1 MDNLLLWIITII
13 TTLDNRE
20 GELIF
25 RYIYSYLN
33 SDKPYV
39 RLWISSLTDKAIRE
53 GLSKLRPGNEF
64 DNLYSAGKAR
74 SEADWLVGINAS
86 RALSISAGKN
96 GFSLGRVQ
104 TPTLSIICRRY
115 IENKEF
121 KSIPYWKLEAMLDKD
136 GILWKAVSETTF
148 ERRETAQSAVKAILA
163 DNITTDGHGCLS
175 VLKVERKAVRTE
187 PPLLYDLTAL
197 QKEAN
202 RKYSFSADTTLSLA
216 QSLYEKKLITY
227 PRTGSRYIGDD
238 VFDEISGL
246 IEFSKDGFGFENI
259 VSEILRHE
267 LNRRSVDASKVTD
280 HHALLITGNKPE
292 QLSANEDKIYR
303 MIMARMLEAFSETSQ
318 KDVLTVTLHGTDVDF
333 VLKAEKVTY
342 PGWKAV
348 LNEKEEDE
356 DKEVEFLP
364 DFKEGE
370 NIRISSLKETEHKT
384 KPKPLFTEATLLS
397 AMENAGREIEDGEVR
412 KAMDGCGIGT
422 PATRAN
428 IIETLLLREYIR
440 REKKTLVPTD
450 KGMAVY
456 DIVKDKRIAN
466 AEMTGM
472 WELALAKI
480 ENGEN
485 DAARFNQE
493 IKDYTGQICTE
504 LLESSIISKDNTELL
519 TCPVCKNNSVKI
531 YPKVAKCTSEGC
543 EFRVFREVCGKMLT
557 DKEVRSLITQGH
569 TTTLKGLVSK
579 AGKKFN
585 AVLILKED
593 GSTSFEFKNNK

>member
-1 MDNLLLWIITII
+1 MN
-13 TTLDNRE
+13 
-20 GELIF
+20 
-25 RYIYSYLN
+25 
-33 SDKPYV
+33 
-39 RLWISSLTDKAIRE
+39 
-53 GLSKLRPGNEF
+53 
-64 DNLYSAGKAR
+64 
-74 SEADWLVGINAS
+74 
-86 RALSISAGKN
+86 
-96 GFSLGRVQ
+96 
-104 TPTLSIICRRY
+104 
-115 IENKEF
+115 
-121 KSIPYWKLEAMLDKD
+121 
-136 GILWKAVSETTF
+136 
-148 ERRETAQSAVKAILA
+148 
-163 DNITTDGHGCLS
+163 
-175 VLKVERKAVRTE
+175 
-187 PPLLYDLTAL
+187 
-197 QKEAN
+197 
-202 RKYSFSADTTLSLA
+202 
-216 QSLYEKKLITY
+216 
-227 PRTGSRYIGDD
+227 
-238 VFDEISGL
+238 
-246 IEFSKDGFGFENI
+246 
-259 VSEILRHE
+259 

-318 KDVLTVTLHGTDVDF
+318 KDVLTVTLRGADVDF

-356 DKEVEFLP
+356 NKEVEFLP

-370 NIRISSLKETEHKT
+370 DIRISSLKETKHKT

-397 AMENAGREIEDGEVR
+397 AIENAGREIEDDEVR
-412 KAMDGCGIGT
+412 NAMDCGIGT

-504 LLESSIISKDNTELL
+504 LLESSILL
-519 TCPVCKNNSVKI
+519 FQFSYQPGTHRSFCHRCKYTDFTLFYNML
-531 YPKVAKCTSEGC
+531 PK
-543 EFRVFREVCGKMLT
+543 
-557 DKEVRSLITQGH
+557 
-569 TTTLKGLVSK
+569 
-579 AGKKFN
+579 
-585 AVLILKED
+585 
-593 GSTSFEFKNNK
+593 

>member
-1 MDNLLLWIITII
+1 M
-13 TTLDNRE
+13 
-20 GELIF
+20 
-25 RYIYSYLN
+25 
-33 SDKPYV
+33 
-39 RLWISSLTDKAIRE
+39 
-53 GLSKLRPGNEF
+53 
-64 DNLYSAGKAR
+64 
-74 SEADWLVGINAS
+74 
-86 RALSISAGKN
+86 SISAGKN

-121 KSIPYWKLEAMLDKD
+121 KSVPYWKLEAMLDKD

-175 VLKVERKAVRTE
+175 VVKVERKAVRTE
-187 PPLLYDLTAL
+187 PPLLYDLTTL

-238 VFDEISGL
+238 VFEEISGL
-246 IEFSKDGFGFENI
+246 IEFSRDGFGFENI
-259 VSEILRHE
+259 VPEILRHE

-280 HHALLITGNKPE
+280 HHALLITDNKPE

-318 KDVLTVTLHGTDVDF
+318 KDVLTVTLRGVDVDF
-333 VLKAEKVTY
+333 VLKAEKITF

-370 NIRISSLKETEHKT
+370 NIRISSLEETEHKT
-384 KPKPLFTEATLLS
+384 KPKPLFTEATILS
-397 AMENAGREIEDGEVR
+397 AMENAGREIEDGEVK

-428 IIETLLLREYIR
+428 IIETLLLRKYIR

-450 KGMAVY
+450 KGMTVY
-456 DIVKDKRIAN
+456 DIIKDKRIAN

-472 WELALAKI
+472 WEPALAKI
-480 ENGEN
+480 ENREN

-504 LLESSIISKDNTELL
+504 LLESSIVSKDNTELL
-519 TCPVCKNNSVKI
+519 ICPVCKNNSVKI

-543 EFRVFREVCGKMLT
+543 EFRIFREVCGKMLT

-569 TTTLKGLVSK
+569 TSTLKGLVSK

>member
-1 MDNLLLWIITII
+1 
-13 TTLDNRE
+13 
-20 GELIF
+20 
-25 RYIYSYLN
+25 
-33 SDKPYV
+33 
-39 RLWISSLTDKAIRE
+39 
-53 GLSKLRPGNEF
+53 
-64 DNLYSAGKAR
+64 
-74 SEADWLVGINAS
+74 
-86 RALSISAGKN
+86 
-96 GFSLGRVQ
+96 
-104 TPTLSIICRRY
+104 
-115 IENKEF
+115 
-121 KSIPYWKLEAMLDKD
+121 
-136 GILWKAVSETTF
+136 
-148 ERRETAQSAVKAILA
+148 
-163 DNITTDGHGCLS
+163 
-175 VLKVERKAVRTE
+175 
-187 PPLLYDLTAL
+187 
-197 QKEAN
+197 
-202 RKYSFSADTTLSLA
+202 
-216 QSLYEKKLITY
+216 
-227 PRTGSRYIGDD
+227 
-238 VFDEISGL
+238 
-246 IEFSKDGFGFENI
+246 
-259 VSEILRHE
+259 
-267 LNRRSVDASKVTD
+267 
-280 HHALLITGNKPE
+280 
-292 QLSANEDKIYR
+292 
-303 MIMARMLEAFSETSQ
+303 MLEAFSETSQ
-318 KDVLTVTLHGTDVDF
+318 KDVLTVTLHGADVDF

-543 EFRVFREVCGKMLT
+543 EFRVFREVCGKS
-557 DKEVRSLITQGH
+557 SLIR
-569 TTTLKGLVSK
+569 K
-579 AGKKFN
+579 
-585 AVLILKED
+585 
-593 GSTSFEFKNNK
+593 

>member
-1 MDNLLLWIITII
+1 
-13 TTLDNRE
+13 
-20 GELIF
+20 
-25 RYIYSYLN
+25 
-33 SDKPYV
+33 
-39 RLWISSLTDKAIRE
+39 
-53 GLSKLRPGNEF
+53 
-64 DNLYSAGKAR
+64 
-74 SEADWLVGINAS
+74 
-86 RALSISAGKN
+86 
-96 GFSLGRVQ
+96 
-104 TPTLSIICRRY
+104 
-115 IENKEF
+115 
-121 KSIPYWKLEAMLDKD
+121 MLDKD

-187 PPLLYDLTAL
+187 PPLLYDLTTL

-246 IEFSKDGFGFENI
+246 IELSKDGFGFEN
-259 VSEILRHE
+259 VVPEILRHE

-318 KDVLTVTLHGTDVDF
+318 KDVLTVTLRGADVDF

-456 DIVKDKRIAN
+456 NIVKDKRIAN

-485 DAARFNQE
+485 DAVRFNQE

-504 LLESSIISKDNTELL
+504 LLESSIISNDNTELL

-531 YPKVAKCTSEGC
+531 YPKVAKCTFEGC
-543 EFRVFREVCGKMLT
+543 EFRIFREVCGKMLT
-557 DKEVRSLITQGH
+557 DKDVRSLITQGH
-569 TTTLKGLVSK
+569 TSTLKGLVSK